1 LWGKLWL
8 TAARKPVSDLDW
20 VPQPIKLTIGPHN
33 TVGSYRLTTIHID
46 VGVLDWFEEVR
57 H

>member
-1 LWGKLWL
+1 MTIWL
-8 TAARKPVSDLDW
+8 TAVRKPVSDLGW
-20 VPQPIKLTIGPHN
+20 VPQPIKLTIGPDN

-46 VGVLDWFEEVR
+46 VGVIDWFEEVR